1 MSENSLV
8 KDLLAEMK
16 DRERQKQVEINTY
29 ELGELGEYV
38 SEILDKLNRSP
49 RCMKERKETK
59 IFTNMKDGECETANE
74 VKIKYDIRGDE
85 FLCDITSVCGKTG
98 DEERAHALA
107 AVIGAYA
114 NAVCDTPCFKIIGIT
129 PTVFMERFNKFFA
142 DLTCEFGEKFVDNIT
157 EKAG

>member
-1 MSENSLV
+1 MSENNFA
-8 KDLLAEMK
+8 KDLMAAMK
-16 DRERQKQVEINTY
+16 DEEQRKQFEVVAH
-29 ELGELGEYV
+29 ELREYV
-38 SEILDKLNRSP
+38 LEILDRLRKSTHT
-49 RCMKERKETK
+49 MDERKETK
-59 IFTNMKDGECETANE
+59 IFDNMKDSGCEAADE
-74 VKIKYDIRGDE
+74 VKIRYDIRDDE

-114 NAVCDTPCFKIIGIT
+114 NAVCDTPCFRIIGIT

>member
-1 MSENSLV
+1 MSKNSLV

-16 DRERQKQVEINTY
+16 DQERQKQVEV
-29 ELGELGEYV
+29 EARELGEYV
-38 SEILDKLNRSP
+38 LEVLDRLRKSTRT
-49 RCMKERKETK
+49 MGERKETK
-59 IFTNMKDGECETANE
+59 IFDNMKDSGCEAADE
-74 VKIKYDIRGDE
+74 VKIRYDIRGDE
-85 FLCDITSVCGKTG
+85 FLCDITSVCDKTG
-98 DEERAHALA
+98 EEEKSHALA

-114 NAVCDTPCFKIIGIT
+114 NAVCDTPCFRIIGIT

>member
-1 MSENSLV
+1 MSKNNLV

-16 DRERQKQVEINTY
+16 NKERQKQVEV
-29 ELGELGEYV
+29 EARELGEYV
-38 SEILDKLNRSP
+38 LEVLDRLRKSTRAMDNY
-49 RCMKERKETK
+49 KETK
-59 IFTNMKDGECETANE
+59 IFSNMEDNECETANE

-85 FLCDITSVCGKTG
+85 FLCDITSVCDKTG
-98 DEERAHALA
+98 EEEKSHALA

>member
-1 MSENSLV
+1 MSKNSLV

-16 DRERQKQVEINTY
+16 DQERQKQVEV
-29 ELGELGEYV
+29 EARELGEYV
-38 SEILDKLNRSP
+38 LEILDRLKKSTRHRN
-49 RCMKERKETK
+49 ERKETK
-59 IFTNMKDGECETANE
+59 IFTNIEDGECETANE

-85 FLCDITSVCGKTG
+85 FLCDITSVCGKAG
-98 DEERAHALA
+98 EEERAHALA

-129 PTVFMERFNKFFA
+129 PTVFMDRFNKFFA

>member
-8 KDLLAEMK
+8 KDILAEMK
-16 DRERQKQVEINTY
+16 DQERQKQVEV
-29 ELGELGEYV
+29 EARELGEYV
-38 SEILDKLNRSP
+38 LEILDKLRKST
-49 RCMKERKETK
+49 RTMGKRKETK
-59 IFTNMKDGECETANE
+59 IFDNMKDSGCEAADE

-85 FLCDITSVCGKTG
+85 FLCDITSVCDKTG

-114 NAVCDTPCFKIIGIT
+114 NAVCDTPCFRIIGIT

-142 DLTCEFGEKFVDNIT
+142 DLTCEFGENLVAHIT

>member
-8 KDLLAEMK
+8 KDLLVEMK
-16 DRERQKQVEINTY
+16 DHERQKQVKVEAR
-29 ELGELGEYV
+29 ELGEYV
-38 SEILDKLNRSP
+38 LEVLDRLRKSTRT
-49 RCMKERKETK
+49 MGERKETK
-59 IFTNMKDGECETANE
+59 IFDNMKDSGCEAADE

-142 DLTCEFGEKFVDNIT
+142 DLMCEFGEKFVDNIT

>member
-1 MSENSLV
+1 MSKNSLV

-16 DRERQKQVEINTY
+16 DQERQKQVDVEAR
-29 ELGELGEYV
+29 ELGEYV
-38 SEILDKLNRSP
+38 LEVLDRLRKSTRAMDNY
-49 RCMKERKETK
+49 KETK
-59 IFTNMKDGECETANE
+59 IFSNMEDNECETANE

-85 FLCDITSVCGKTG
+85 FLCDITSVCGEAG
-98 DEERAHALA
+98 EEERAHALA

-129 PTVFMERFNKFFA
+129 PTVFMDRFNKFFA

>member
-1 MSENSLV
+1 MSKNSLV

-16 DRERQKQVEINTY
+16 DQERQKQVEV
-29 ELGELGEYV
+29 EARELGEYV
-38 SEILDKLNRSP
+38 LEVLDRLRKSTHT
-49 RCMKERKETK
+49 MDERKETK

-114 NAVCDTPCFKIIGIT
+114 NAVCDTPCFRIIGIT
-129 PTVFMERFNKFFA
+129 PTVFMGRFNKFFA
-142 DLTCEFGEKFVDNIT
+142 GLTCEFGEKLVEHIT

>member
-1 MSENSLV
+1 MSENSLF

-16 DRERQKQVEINTY
+16 GQERQKQFDGEAR
-29 ELGELGEYV
+29 ELGEYV
-38 SEILDKLNRSP
+38 LEILDNLRKSTRT
-49 RCMKERKETK
+49 MDERKETK
-59 IFTNMKDGECETANE
+59 IFDNMKDNGCEAADE
-74 VKIKYDIRGDE
+74 VKIRYDIRGDE

-107 AVIGAYA
+107 VVIGAYA

-129 PTVFMERFNKFFA
+129 PTLFMERFNKFFA

>member
-1 MSENSLV
+1 MSENSLF

-16 DRERQKQVEINTY
+16 DQERQKQLDVEARK
-29 ELGELGEYV
+29 LGKYV
-38 SEILDKLNRSP
+38 LEILDKLKRNTPSRE
-49 RCMKERKETK
+49 ERKETK
-59 IFTNMKDGECETANE
+59 IFTNMEDGECETANE

-85 FLCDITSVCGKTG
+85 FLCDIASVCDKAGE
-98 DEERAHALA
+98 EERAHALT

-114 NAVCDTPCFKIIGIT
+114 NAVCDTPCFRIIGIT

>member
-1 MSENSLV
+1 MSENSFA
-8 KDLLAEMK
+8 KDLMAALK
-16 DRERQKQVEINTY
+16 DQERQKQVEV
-29 ELGELGEYV
+29 EARELGEYV
-38 SEILDKLNRSP
+38 LEILDRLRKSTRAMDNY
-49 RCMKERKETK
+49 KETK
-59 IFTNMKDGECETANE
+59 IFSNMEDNECETANE

-85 FLCDITSVCGKTG
+85 FLCDITSVCGKAG

-142 DLTCEFGEKFVDNIT
+142 DLTCEFGEKFVDNII

>member
-16 DRERQKQVEINTY
+16 DRERQKQVEV
-29 ELGELGEYV
+29 EARELGEYV
-38 SEILDKLNRSP
+38 LEVLDRLRKSTRATDNY
-49 RCMKERKETK
+49 KETK
-59 IFTNMKDGECETANE
+59 IFSNMEDNECEAADE

-85 FLCDITSVCGKTG
+85 FFCDITSMCDKTG
-98 DEERAHALA
+98 EEEKSHALA

-142 DLTCEFGEKFVDNIT
+142 DLICEFGEEFVDYVT

>member
-8 KDLLAEMK
+8 KDILAEMK
-16 DRERQKQVEINTY
+16 DQERQKQVEV
-29 ELGELGEYV
+29 EARELGEYV
-38 SEILDKLNRSP
+38 LEVLDRLRKSTRA
-49 RCMKERKETK
+49 MGERKETK
-59 IFTNMKDGECETANE
+59 IFDNMKDSGCEAADE

-85 FLCDITSVCGKTG
+85 FFCDITSMCDKTG
-98 DEERAHALA
+98 EEEKSHALA

-114 NAVCDTPCFKIIGIT
+114 NAVCDTPCFRIIGIT

-142 DLTCEFGEKFVDNIT
+142 DLTCEFGKKFVDNVT

>member
-16 DRERQKQVEINTY
+16 DQERQKQVEV
-29 ELGELGEYV
+29 EARELGEYV
-38 SEILDKLNRSP
+38 LEVLDKLRKSTRAMDNY
-49 RCMKERKETK
+49 KETK
-59 IFTNMKDGECETANE
+59 IFSNMEDNECETVNE

-85 FLCDITSVCGKTG
+85 FLCDITSVCGKAG
-98 DEERAHALA
+98 EEERAHALA

-114 NAVCDTPCFKIIGIT
+114 NAVCDTPCFRFIGIT

>member
-1 MSENSLV
+1 MSENNFA
-8 KDLLAEMK
+8 KDLMAALK
-16 DRERQKQVEINTY
+16 DQERQKQFDGEAR
-29 ELGELGEYV
+29 ELGEYV
-38 SEILDKLNRSP
+38 LEILDRLKKSTRHMN
-49 RCMKERKETK
+49 ERKETK
-59 IFTNMKDGECETANE
+59 IFSNMEDDGCDTANE

-85 FLCDITSVCGKTG
+85 FLCDITSVCDKAGE
-98 DEERAHALA
+98 EERAHALA

-114 NAVCDTPCFKIIGIT
+114 NAVCDTPCFRIIGIT

>member
-1 MSENSLV
+1 MSKNSLF
-8 KDLLAEMK
+8 KELMAEME
-16 DRERQKQVEINTY
+16 DQERQKQVEI
-29 ELGELGEYV
+29 EARELGEYV
-38 SEILDKLNRSP
+38 LEVLDRLRKSTRT
-49 RCMKERKETK
+49 MGERKETK
-59 IFTNMKDGECETANE
+59 IFSNMEDNECETANE

-85 FLCDITSVCGKTG
+85 FLCNITSVCGKTG

-142 DLTCEFGEKFVDNIT
+142 DLTCEFGEKFVDNII

>member
-8 KDLLAEMK
+8 KDILAAMK
-16 DRERQKQVEINTY
+16 DQERQKQFDGEAR
-29 ELGELGEYV
+29 ELGEYV
-38 SEILDKLNRSP
+38 LEVLDRLRKSTHAID
-49 RCMKERKETK
+49 ERKETK
-59 IFTNMKDGECETANE
+59 IFDNMEDNECETANE
-74 VKIKYDIRGDE
+74 VKIKYDVRGDE
-85 FLCDITSVCGKTG
+85 FLCDITSVCGKAG
-98 DEERAHALA
+98 EEERAHALA

-114 NAVCDTPCFKIIGIT
+114 NAVCDTPCFKVIGIT

>member
-1 MSENSLV
+1 MSKNSLF
-8 KDLLAEMK
+8 KELMAEME
-16 DRERQKQVEINTY
+16 DQERQKQVEI
-29 ELGELGEYV
+29 EARELGEYV
-38 SEILDKLNRSP
+38 LEVLDRLRKSTRT
-49 RCMKERKETK
+49 MGERKETK
-59 IFTNMKDGECETANE
+59 IFSNMEDNECETANE

-85 FLCDITSVCGKTG
+85 FLCNITSVCGKTG

-114 NAVCDTPCFKIIGIT
+114 NAVCDTPCFRIIGIT

>member
-1 MSENSLV
+1 MSKNSLV

-16 DRERQKQVEINTY
+16 DHERQKQVEV
-29 ELGELGEYV
+29 EARELGEYV
-38 SEILDKLNRSP
+38 LEVLDRLRKSTRT
-49 RCMKERKETK
+49 MGERKETK
-59 IFTNMKDGECETANE
+59 IFANMKDSGCEAADE

-114 NAVCDTPCFKIIGIT
+114 NAVCDTPCFKIVGIT

-142 DLTCEFGEKFVDNIT
+142 DLICEFGEEFVDHVT

>member
-1 MSENSLV
+1 MSKNNFA
-8 KDLLAEMK
+8 KDLMAALK
-16 DRERQKQVEINTY
+16 DHERQKQFEG
-29 ELGELGEYV
+29 EARELGEYV
-38 SEILDKLNRSP
+38 LEILDKLRKST
-49 RCMKERKETK
+49 RTMDERKETK
-59 IFTNMKDGECETANE
+59 IFDNMKDSGCEAADE

>member
-1 MSENSLV
+1 MSKNSLV

-16 DRERQKQVEINTY
+16 NQERQKQVEV
-29 ELGELGEYV
+29 EARELGEYV
-38 SEILDKLNRSP
+38 LEILDRLKESTRHMN
-49 RCMKERKETK
+49 ERKETK
-59 IFTNMKDGECETANE
+59 IFTNMKNSGCEAAEE

-114 NAVCDTPCFKIIGIT
+114 NAVCDTPCFRITGIT

-142 DLTCEFGEKFVDNIT
+142 DLTCEFGKKFVDNVT

>member
-1 MSENSLV
+1 MSENNFA
-8 KDLLAEMK
+8 KDLMAALK
-16 DRERQKQVEINTY
+16 DRERQKQFDGEAR
-29 ELGELGEYV
+29 ELGEYV
-38 SEILDKLNRSP
+38 LEILDNLRRST
-49 RCMKERKETK
+49 RTMDERKETK
-59 IFTNMKDGECETANE
+59 IFDNMKDSGCEAADE

-85 FLCDITSVCGKTG
+85 FLCDITSVCDKTG
-98 DEERAHALA
+98 EEERAHALA